1 MRMSAEKGV
10 KIFFSLYYYK
20 EVQPVSNN
28 LQGILIYCVNN
39 HVHYREVCPVLLT
52 VHQQHYLKEFWLY
65 IYITTLVL
73 LIESNHCSCY
83 HLCC

>member
-1 MRMSAEKGV
+1 MRMSAEKRV
-10 KIFFSLYYYK
+10 KIFFFSFLFLYYYK

-52 VHQQHYLKEFWLY
+52 VHQQHYLKEFLLYIY
-65 IYITTLVL
+65 IYITTLV
-73 LIESNHCSCY
+73 ITN
-83 HLCC
+83 